1 MVRRGTG
8 RPVSEADLA
17 AFRAEVAE
25 DNRPGAEA
33 AIEQVAAKH
42 PYVFPQSPDP
52 TDDYY
57 VLVGVT
63 WARLRDFDP
72 VPDAT
77 RTVVSENA
85 YQTFARA
92 MQKAFVL
99 GFTAGRVGK

>member
-1 MVRRGTG
+1 MVRRGSG
-8 RPVSEADLA
+8 RPVTEADLA

-25 DNRPGAEA
+25 EYRPGAEA
-33 AIEQVAAKH
+33 AIEQVEPKH
-42 PYVFPQSPDP
+42 PYVFQQSPDP

-72 VPDAT
+72 VPDPT
-77 RTVVSENA
+77 RTVVNEKA

-99 GFTAGRVGK
+99 GFTAGRVSR

>member
-1 MVRRGTG
+1 MTD
-8 RPVSEADLA
+8 ADLA
-17 AFRAEVAE
+17 AFRTDVAE
-25 DNRPGAEA
+25 ESRPGAEA
-33 AIEQVAAKH
+33 AIEQVEAKH
-42 PYVFPQSPDP
+42 AYVCQESADP

-72 VPDAT
+72 VPDQT
-77 RTVVSENA
+77 RTVVNVRA

-99 GFTAGRVGK
+99 GFTAGRVNQ